1 MDMNTI
7 LNSRINRRRLL
18 GQMGAVGAG
27 AVLAQ
32 YGSLARAQD
41 LSPDLDVKILNFAL
55 NLEYLEAEF
64 YLRAVYGRG
73 LADEDIGDDP
83 GEVIGGSKVEFES
96 DAVREYAIEIANDE
110 EAHVKFLRAALGDKA
125 VSRPKINFTDAFT
138 TAARAAGIIPNDQ
151 TLNHFKSE
159 GLFLNGSFLFED
171 VGVTAYNGAAP
182 FISSGDILE
191 AAAGILAVE
200 AYHAAEVRTLLYS
213 RKDTEVD
220 KVLVTNLIQMVS
232 DARDLLDGDGDMDQ
246 GIVGDNPAG
255 TMANIVPTDK
265 NSLVYARTPLQV
277 LNIVYL
283 DLTGQGKPGGFF
295 PDGLNGDFSGV
306 PSL

>member
-1 MDMNTI
+1 MDMKTVFE
-7 LNSRINRRRLL
+7 SRIDRRRLL

-32 YGSLARAQD
+32 YGSLALAQD
-41 LSPDLDVKILNFAL
+41 LSPELDAKILNFAL

-73 LADEDIGDDP
+73 LSDEDIGDDP
-83 GEVIGGSKVEFES
+83 GEVIGGSQVEFES
-96 DAVREYAIEIANDE
+96 DAVREYATEIANDE
-110 EAHVKFLRAALGDKA
+110 EAHVRFLRAALGDKA

-138 TAARAAGIIPNDQ
+138 TAARAAGIIPDDQ

-159 GLFLNGSFLFED
+159 GLFLNGAFLFED
-171 VGVTAYNGAAP
+171 VGVTAYYGAAP
-182 FISSGDILE
+182 FISNPDFLE

-200 AYHAAEVRTLLYS
+200 AYHAAEARTLLYS
-213 RKDTEVD
+213 RLGTEID
-220 KVLVTNLIQMVS
+220 KVPVQRLVQMVS
-232 DARDLLDGDGDMDQ
+232 DARDFLDGDGDMDQ
-246 GIVGDNPAG
+246 GIVQDNPFG
-255 TMANIVPTDK
+255 TMANIVPTDA
-265 NSLVYARTPLQV
+265 NATVFARTPFQI

-283 DLTGQGKPGGFF
+283 DLTRTATPGGFF

>member
-1 MDMNTI
+1 MDMKTVFE
-7 LNSRINRRRLL
+7 SRINRRRLL

-27 AVLAQ
+27 AMLAQ
-32 YGSLARAQD
+32 YGSLAFAQTS
-41 LSPDLDVKILNFAL
+41 SPDLDVKILNFAL

-73 LADEDIGDDP
+73 LNDEDIGENP

-110 EAHVKFLRAALGDKA
+110 ENHVKFLRSALGDQA

-138 TAARAAGIIPNDQ
+138 TAARAAGLIPNDQ

-182 FISSGDILE
+182 FISNGDFLE

-200 AYHAAEVRTLLYS
+200 AYHASEVRTLLYS
-213 RKDTEVD
+213 RKDTLVD
-220 KVLVTNLIQMVS
+220 KVLVTELIQKVS

-246 GIVGDNPAG
+246 GIVDDNPFG
-255 TMANIVPTDK
+255 TKANIVPT
-265 NSLVYARTPLQV
+265 NENALVFARTPLQV

-283 DLTGQGKPGGFF
+283 DLSGKATPGGFF

>member
-1 MDMNTI
+1 MDMKNVFE
-7 LNSRINRRRLL
+7 SRINRRRLL

-32 YGSLARAQD
+32 YGSLAFAQD
-41 LSPDLDVKILNFAL
+41 SGPDLDAKILNFAL

-64 YLRAVYGRG
+64 YLRAAFGRG
-73 LADEDIGDDP
+73 LADEDIGDNP

-96 DAVREYAIEIANDE
+96 DAVREYAEEIALDE
-110 EAHVKFLRAALGDKA
+110 ENHVKFLRSALGDQA

-138 TAARAAGIIPNDQ
+138 TAARAAGVIPNDQ

-159 GLFLNGSFLFED
+159 GLFLNGAFLFED
-171 VGVTAYNGAAP
+171 VGVTAYYGAAP
-182 FISSGDILE
+182 FISNPDFIE

-200 AYHAAEVRTLLYS
+200 AYHAAEARTLLYS
-213 RKDTEVD
+213 RLGTEID
-220 KVLVTNLIQMVS
+220 KVPVQRLVQIVS
-232 DARDLLDGDGDMDQ
+232 NARDFLDGDGDMDQ
-246 GIVGDNPAG
+246 GIVQDNPFG
-255 TMANIVPTDK
+255 TMANIVPT
-265 NSLVYARTPLQV
+265 NENGLVFARTPFQV

-283 DLTGQGKPGGFF
+283 DLTRTATPGGFF